1 MCLYMEAEILSPAVR
16 KLLKQFRDEADL
28 DKAIA

>member
-1 MCLYMEAEILSPAVR
+1 MEAEILFPPVR

-28 DKAIA
+28 DKAIAWTA